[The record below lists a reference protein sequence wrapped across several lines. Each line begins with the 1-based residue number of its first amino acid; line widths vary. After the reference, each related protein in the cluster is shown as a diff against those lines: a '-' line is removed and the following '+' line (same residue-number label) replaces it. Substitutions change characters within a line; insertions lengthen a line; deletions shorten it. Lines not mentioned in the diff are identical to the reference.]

1 MTTNNFLTLSD
12 FRKTLCPAGR
22 ELFDVLPQ
30 IPSSYRSYDTE
41 LSGCESL
48 PEEEAYYEHIK
59 TCERCEK
66 ATSPKSPENV

>member
-12 FRKTLCPAGR
+12 FRKTLCPTGR

-41 LSGCESL
+41 FLEYESL
-48 PEEEAYYEHIK
+48 PEEEVYYEHIK
-59 TCERCEK
+59 DCAQCGN
-66 ATSPKSPENV
+66 ATNLQKT